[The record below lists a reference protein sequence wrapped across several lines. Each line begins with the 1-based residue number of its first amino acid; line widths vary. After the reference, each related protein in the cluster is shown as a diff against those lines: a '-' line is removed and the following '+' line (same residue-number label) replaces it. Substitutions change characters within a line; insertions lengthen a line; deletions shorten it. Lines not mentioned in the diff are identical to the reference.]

1 MSLKEMIFSDDFSR
15 YRRGQIR
22 EIVAV
27 IISNIKNDPSAITG
41 QFEIAR
47 RILNT
52 PSKML
57 KDPKLND
64 QINKLLKEDF
74 ARLEVEIARQGI
86 MTDE

>member
-27 IISNIKNDPSAITG
+27 IISNIKNDPSAIPG

-52 PSKML
+52 PSKIL